1 MLSLK
6 YVVGGLFIL
15 ISVVHLFIIFV
26 KFLFYLYIQNE
37 AVQVKQ
43 AKNLPPAS
51 VISTAIKVWAV

>member
-43 AKNLPPAS
+43 ATNLPPAS